1 MLDATQPR
9 PGAAGVH
16 AAADLPFDK
25 KHLDDLLE
33 AANIDILLVTSK
45 HNIQYMLGGYRF
57 FFFDQFDAIGI
68 TRYLPIIIYPKG
80 RPDRAVYVGNAMEDS
95 EAENGRFWCPTV
107 ETRSWGTLDA
117 TGLAID
123 HIRRI
128 MPPNARIGVEFS
140 FFPADAMD
148 ALRSGLSDCQI
159 VDSHLPLER
168 LRAVK
173 TPDELALIREA
184 SDRVVEAML
193 TTFAHCCPGIT
204 KRDVTARL
212 RQEELN
218 RGLNFDY
225 CLITAGSGP
234 NRAPSDQVINSGD
247 IISLDSGGRYGGYIG
262 DLCRMGIAGRPDAE
276 LDDSLGWVEAVQQA
290 ARTPIR
296 SGMLG
301 KEIFAAVKDV
311 LSSSP
316 HSANTHFVAHGVGVI
331 GHEAPRLS
339 DRGPVTYPAYDA
351 NLPLQAGMVL
361 SIETTLMHPRRGFIK
376 LEDTVAVTE
385 TGWDAFGDKGRG
397 WNCGDPPMMSPGPD
411 QQQ

>member
-1 MLDATQPR
+1 MPHVTQPR
-9 PGAAGVH
+9 PGEVGIQGAAG
-16 AAADLPFDK
+16 LPFDSK
-25 KHLDDLLE
+25 RLDGLLE
-33 AANIDILLVTSK
+33 AADVDILLVTSK

-68 TRYLPIIIYPKG
+68 TRYLPILVYPRG
-80 RPDRAVYVGNAMEDS
+80 RPDHAAYVGNAMEDS

-117 TGLAID
+117 TALAIN
-123 HIRRI
+123 HIRRVG
-128 MPPNARIGVEFS
+128 PPNARIGVEFS

-148 ALRSGLSDCQI
+148 ALRSALSDCRI

-184 SDRVVEAML
+184 SDRVVDAML
-193 TTFAHCCPGIT
+193 ATFADCRPGMT

-212 RQEELN
+212 RQEELD
-218 RGLNFDY
+218 RTLSFDY
-225 CLITAGSGP
+225 CLITAGSGF
-234 NRAPSDQVINSGD
+234 NRAPSDQVIDSGD

-276 LDDSLGWVEAVQQA
+276 LEDLLGWVEAVQQA
-290 ARTPIR
+290 ARAPIR
-296 SGMLG
+296 PGMLG
-301 KEIFAAVKDV
+301 QEIFAAVEGI

-316 HSANTHFVAHGVGVI
+316 YSADTHFVAHGMGII

-351 NLPLQAGMVL
+351 DLPLQAGMVL
-361 SIETTLMHPRRGFIK
+361 SVETTLMHPRRGFIK

-397 WNCGDPPMMSPGPD
+397 WNCGTAAA
-411 QQQ
+411 

>member
-1 MLDATQPR
+1 MPHVTQPR
-9 PGAAGVH
+9 PGEVGIQGAAG
-16 AAADLPFDK
+16 LPFDSK
-25 KHLDDLLE
+25 RLDRLLE
-33 AANIDILLVTSK
+33 AADVDILLVTSK

-68 TRYLPIIIYPKG
+68 TRYLPILVYPRG
-80 RPDRAVYVGNAMEDS
+80 RPDHAAYVGNAMEDS

-117 TGLAID
+117 TALAIN
-123 HIRRI
+123 HIRRVG
-128 MPPNARIGVEFS
+128 PPNARIGVEFS

-148 ALRSGLSDCQI
+148 ALRSALSDYRI

-184 SDRVVEAML
+184 SDRVVDAML
-193 TTFAHCCPGIT
+193 ATFADCRPGMT

-212 RQEELN
+212 RQEELD
-218 RGLNFDY
+218 RTLSFDY
-225 CLITAGSGP
+225 CLITAGSGF
-234 NRAPSDQVINSGD
+234 NRAPSDQVIDSGD

-276 LDDSLGWVEAVQQA
+276 LEDLLGWVEAVQQA
-290 ARTPIR
+290 ARAPIR
-296 SGMLG
+296 PGMLG
-301 KEIFAAVKDV
+301 QEIFAAVEGI

-316 HSANTHFVAHGVGVI
+316 HSADTHFVAHGMGII

-351 NLPLQAGMVL
+351 DLPLQAGMVL
-361 SIETTLMHPRRGFIK
+361 SVETTLMHPRRGFIK

-397 WNCGDPPMMSPGPD
+397 WNCGTAAA
-411 QQQ
+411 

>member
-1 MLDATQPR
+1 MRSHMLDATQLR

-33 AANIDILLVTSK
+33 ADNIDILLVTSK
-45 HNIQYMLGGYRF
+45 HNIQFMLGGYRF

-95 EAENGRFWCPTV
+95 EAENGRFWCPTI

-117 TGLAID
+117 TDLAI
-123 HIRRI
+123 
-128 MPPNARIGVEFS
+128 
-140 FFPADAMD
+140 
-148 ALRSGLSDCQI
+148 
-159 VDSHLPLER
+159 
-168 LRAVK
+168 
-173 TPDELALIREA
+173 
-184 SDRVVEAML
+184 
-193 TTFAHCCPGIT
+193 
-204 KRDVTARL
+204 
-212 RQEELN
+212 
-218 RGLNFDY
+218 
-225 CLITAGSGP
+225 
-234 NRAPSDQVINSGD
+234 DQVINSGD

-411 QQQ
+411 QHQ

>member
-1 MLDATQPR
+1 MPHVTQPR
-9 PGAAGVH
+9 PGEVGIQGAAG
-16 AAADLPFDK
+16 LPFDN
-25 KHLDDLLE
+25 KHLDRLLE
-33 AANIDILLVTSK
+33 AADVDILLVTSK
-45 HNIQYMLGGYRF
+45 HNIQYMMSGYRF

-68 TRYLPIIIYPKG
+68 TRYLPILVYPRG
-80 RPDRAVYVGNAMEDS
+80 RPDHAAYVGNAMEDS

-117 TGLAID
+117 TALAVN
-123 HIRRI
+123 HIQR
-128 MPPNARIGVEFS
+128 MGPPNARIGVEFS

-148 ALRSGLSDCQI
+148 ALRSALSDCRI
-159 VDSHLPLER
+159 VDAHLPLER

-184 SDRVVEAML
+184 SDRVVDAML
-193 TTFAHCCPGIT
+193 ATFADCRPGMT
-204 KRDVTARL
+204 KRDLTARL
-212 RQEELN
+212 RQEELD
-218 RGLNFDY
+218 RTLSFDY
-225 CLITAGSGP
+225 CLITAGSGF

-276 LDDSLGWVEAVQQA
+276 LEDLLGWVEAIQQA
-290 ARTPIR
+290 ARAPIR
-296 SGMLG
+296 LGMQG
-301 KEIFAAVKDV
+301 QEIFAAVEGV
-311 LSSSP
+311 LLSSP
-316 HSANTHFVAHGVGVI
+316 YSADTHFVAHGMGII

-351 NLPLQAGMVL
+351 DLPLQAGMVL
-361 SIETTLMHPRRGFIK
+361 SIETTLMHPCRGFIK

-397 WNCGDPPMMSPGPD
+397 WNCGTAAA
-411 QQQ
+411 

>member
-1 MLDATQPR
+1 MLHVTQPR
-9 PGAAGVH
+9 PGEAGIQDAAG
-16 AAADLPFDK
+16 LPFDNK
-25 KHLDDLLE
+25 RLDKLLE
-33 AANIDILLVTSK
+33 AADVDILLVTSK

-68 TRYLPIIIYPKG
+68 TRYLPILVYPRG
-80 RPDRAVYVGNAMEDS
+80 RPDHAAYVGNAMEDS

-117 TGLAID
+117 VDRAIN

-128 MPPNARIGVEFS
+128 GPPDARIGVEFS

-148 ALRSGLSDCQI
+148 ALRSGLSDCRI

-168 LRAVK
+168 LRAIK
-173 TPDELALIREA
+173 TPHELALIREA
-184 SDRVVEAML
+184 SDRVVDAML
-193 TTFAHCCPGIT
+193 ATFAHCRPGMT
-204 KRDVTARL
+204 KRDLTARL
-212 RQEELN
+212 RQEELD
-218 RGLNFDY
+218 RTLSFDY
-225 CLITAGSGP
+225 CLISAGSGF
-234 NRAPSDQVINSGD
+234 NRAPSDQAINSGD

-276 LDDSLGWVEAVQQA
+276 LEDLLGWVDAVQQA
-290 ARTPIR
+290 ARVPIR
-296 SGMLG
+296 PGMLG
-301 KEIFAAVKDV
+301 QEIFAAVEGV

-316 HSANTHFVAHGVGVI
+316 HAAHAHFVAHGMGII

-351 NLPLQAGMVL
+351 DLPLQAGMVL

-376 LEDTVAVTE
+376 LEDTLAVTE

-397 WNCGDPPMMSPGPD
+397 WNCGAAAA
-411 QQQ
+411 